1 MRKSRVRRMWGGEER
16 VGRAGKAG
24 SLARDGWRGRNYREN
39 SAPQGAE
46 LLADHL
52 DSVKTCFQIFLGQV
66 YFGFVFS
73 PRT

>member
-1 MRKSRVRRMWGGEER
+1 MWGGEEW

-24 SLARDGWRGRNYREN
+24 SLARDGWCGRNYREN

-52 DSVKTCFQIFLGQV
+52 DSVKACFQIFLGQV